1 MRYTLK
7 TALVAGALLTAVT
20 AGAQDHHG
28 KVEEATPPPSAP
40 AAPSASPSAVDQETA
55 MASWP
60 EDQRAAYA
68 TWPENIKQY
77 YWSLT
82 EPRQKIFWTLQDSD
96 KVALATIPAP
106 DAEAAWQKAE
116 RTPAPDTRENQPLDP
131 QPQN

>member
-1 MRYTLK
+1 MRYTLS
-7 TALVAGALLTAVT
+7 TALAAGALLTAVT

-28 KVEEATPPPSAP
+28 KVEEAMPPPSAP
-40 AAPSASPSAVDQETA
+40 AAPTASAVDRETA

-68 TWPENIKQY
+68 SWPENIKQY
-77 YWSLT
+77 YWSLN
-82 EPRQKIFWTLQDSD
+82 EQRQTIFWTLPDSD

-116 RTPAPDTRENQPLDP
+116 RKPMPDTHENQPLDP